1 MGLFVKPNIL
11 GEKALIQPDLFDG
24 MASISV
30 TLWKT
35 FYSVSSLLLLVRVG
49 NVGLVAVAWI
59 DDGGFKS
66 FQKQISVYC
75 YKLLAHQYPQQ

>member
-1 MGLFVKPNIL
+1 MLVKPNIL
-11 GEKALIQPDLFDG
+11 GEKGLIQPDLFDG

-49 NVGLVAVAWI
+49 NVGLVALAWI
-59 DDGGFKS
+59 DDAGFKS